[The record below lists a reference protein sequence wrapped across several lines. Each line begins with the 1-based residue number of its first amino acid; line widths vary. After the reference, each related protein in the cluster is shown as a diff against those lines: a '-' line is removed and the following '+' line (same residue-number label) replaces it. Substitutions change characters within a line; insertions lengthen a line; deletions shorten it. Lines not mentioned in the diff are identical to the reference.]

1 MKFIKNIFAAS
12 AVILA
17 GTAFTACDDFLDIEP
32 ENTVPEEK
40 VDFTN
45 ISNMYQ
51 PVSGAYATLRTNHMH
66 WAIGMEFVIRDDD
79 VWNGNDDGGDFY
91 NMSEHYIYNAGNW
104 ALDEIWKQFY
114 GMVKTCNSALISLDE
129 YAKNITSEADMK
141 TYRSYCGEVRILR
154 ALAYYRLTQF
164 FGDCTLYH
172 TNTMGNLRR
181 AKRDVIYEYM
191 LQDLQYAI
199 DNCQRK
205 RPNEMDHKGAFTVY
219 TAEALAAKV
228 YLNLG
233 QYDKVETL
241 TQDIINNGNFELY
254 SDYYQMWKIPGRL
267 CNESLMECQCTDFGE
282 GNGDYIGID
291 QYFNC
296 MMPSMKNDNTV
307 LKTYG
312 GWKNIGFY
320 DEFVQWAKDRGE
332 KIRFTTTF
340 LQGGTTTPSG
350 DYIEHNTNL
359 ANTDCWNGKW
369 YVPLE
374 QITEGR
380 TGFYNRN
387 NVRVIRYAEV
397 LLMNAEA
404 KVRQGKNG
412 DAPFNEI
419 RRRAEMPE
427 LTNVTVDQILDER
440 RMELAC
446 EWGERYNDLIRCG
459 LAEKL
464 IGPKGWTPAKTY
476 LPVPSAQI
484 DVSRELKEE
493 PFATLQEALDNE

>member
-12 AVILA
+12 AVILSA
-17 GTAFTACDDFLDIEP
+17 TAFTACDDYLDIAT
-32 ENTVPEEK
+32 ENKVPEED
-40 VDFTN
+40 VDFTD
-45 ISNMYQ
+45 ISNMYM
-51 PVSGAYATLRTNHMH
+51 PVSGAYASIRTNHMH

-114 GMVKTCNSALISLDE
+114 GMVKICNSALVSLDE
-129 YAKNITSEADMK
+129 YAKNITSESDMA
-141 TYRSYCGEVRILR
+141 TYRAYCGEVRIIR

-172 TNTMGNLRR
+172 NNTQGSLRR
-181 AKRDVIYEYM
+181 STRDVIYQYM
-191 LQDLQYAI
+191 LEDLDYAI
-199 DNCQRK
+199 KNCERK
-205 RPNEMDHKGAFTVY
+205 RPNQMAHQGAFTVY

-233 QYDKVETL
+233 QYDKVKEMTD
-241 TQDIINNGNFELY
+241 DIINSGLFTLY
-254 SDYYQMWKIPGRL
+254 NDYYQLWKIPGRL
-267 CNESLMECQCTDFGE
+267 CDESLMECQCTDFGE
-282 GNGDYIGID
+282 GTGDYIGID

-296 MMPSMKNDNTV
+296 MMPSMSNENTE

-312 GWKNIGFY
+312 GWQNVGYY
-320 DEFVQWAKDRGE
+320 DEFVEWARNRGE
-332 KIRFTTTF
+332 TVRFTTTF

-350 DYIEHNTNL
+350 DYINVNANANNTN
-359 ANTDCWNGKW
+359 CWNGKW

-374 QITEGR
+374 QITPGR
-380 TGFYNRN
+380 TGFQNRN
-387 NVRVIRYAEV
+387 YVRVIRYAEV

-404 KVRQGKNG
+404 KVRLGQNG

-419 RRRAEMPE
+419 RHRAAMPE
-427 LTNVTVDQILDER
+427 LSGVTIDQILDER

-459 LAEKL
+459 LAERL
-464 IGPKGWTPAKTY
+464 IGSRGWTPAKTY

-484 DVSRELKEE
+484 DIASELKEE
-493 PFATLQEALDNE
+493 PISSLEEALSL